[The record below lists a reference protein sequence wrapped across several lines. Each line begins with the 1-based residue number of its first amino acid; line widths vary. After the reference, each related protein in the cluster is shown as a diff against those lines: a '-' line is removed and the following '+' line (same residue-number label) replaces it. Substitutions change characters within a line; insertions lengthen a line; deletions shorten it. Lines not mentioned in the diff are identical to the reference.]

1 MPRGLIPA
9 DSGLAAAQTGFLM
22 PRTLLALLLTAVLAS
37 SCTSTS
43 DLMDTAS
50 ISGTKFKDNDPQNFG
65 RNHPGRH
72 EVHGIDLSKWN
83 GTDIDWQ
90 TVRKSDVA
98 FVFIKGTEGKD
109 RIDPAFRTHWQG
121 AARAGIPHSAYHFYY
136 FCSTPEDQADWFI
149 ANVPKEAN
157 MLPPVLDMEWNPA
170 SPTCKLRPDAA
181 TVRDVMRRFM
191 ARIEAHYG
199 RKPIIYTSVDFHRD
213 NLVGAFNDYH
223 FWVRSVAAHPGEIYT
238 GRKWAF
244 WQYTATGVVPG
255 IRGETDI
262 NVFSGSARNWNTWV
276 AAAND

>member
-1 MPRGLIPA
+1 
-9 DSGLAAAQTGFLM
+9 
-22 PRTLLALLLTAVLAS
+22 
-37 SCTSTS
+37 
-43 DLMDTAS
+43 
-50 ISGTKFKDNDPQNFG
+50 
-65 RNHPGRH
+65 
-72 EVHGIDLSKWN
+72 
-83 GTDIDWQ
+83 
-90 TVRKSDVA
+90 
-98 FVFIKGTEGKD
+98 
-109 RIDPAFRTHWQG
+109 
-121 AARAGIPHSAYHFYY
+121 
-136 FCSTPEDQADWFI
+136 
-149 ANVPKEAN
+149 
-157 MLPPVLDMEWNPA
+157 
-170 SPTCKLRPDAA
+170 
-181 TVRDVMRRFM
+181 MRRFM